1 MPSHGQAANPL
12 INEKSPYLLQHAHNP
27 VFWRPWGDD
36 AFSLATREDKPVFLS
51 IGYAT
56 CHWCHVME
64 RESFED
70 IEVARVLNQG
80 FVPIKVDR
88 EERPDIDAVYM
99 TVCQMITG
107 RGGWPLTIIMT
118 PDKKPFFAATYIPRQ
133 GRFGQPGLLELLP
146 EVIRVWE
153 NERSRVTDSADQV
166 SEHLRSARWDT
177 GGEELDQGVLQACFQ
192 SLQQR
197 FDSRHGGFGKA
208 PKFPTPHNLLFLL
221 RYWKRTGNSQALAM
235 VESTL
240 KAMRQGGV
248 FDHLGYGFHRYSTDD
263 RWLVP
268 HFEKMLY
275 DQALML
281 MALTETYQATHDP
294 TYAQMIQETASYVL
308 TGMTSESGGFYSA
321 EDADSE
327 GEEGKFYIW
336 TEEEI
341 DAVLP
346 KEEADLVKHVFNTS
360 QDGNY
365 TDEATGVKTG
375 ANILHLTHPLDELA
389 QELGLELSRLESS
402 LGKAR
407 QALLAARSQR
417 IRPLLDDKILTDWNG
432 LMIAAL
438 SRAGRALDRQEY
450 LNAAEAAAGFLL
462 RNLKDERGRLL
473 HRFRDGE
480 AAIAAMLDD
489 YAFLTF
495 GLLEL
500 YEASREPEYLA
511 QALDLTRKSLAHF
524 QDPEQGGFFT
534 TADDGE
540 QLLVR
545 QKEVIDGA
553 IPSGNSVA
561 MHNLL
566 KLSLLTGDADLA
578 ASGNQLAWA
587 FSGTVRQA
595 PSGCTF
601 LLCGLDLAL
610 GPASEVVIVGQEGA
624 PDAREM
630 LNVLDT
636 TYLPRTVHL
645 LKTGVTGDELIS
657 LAAFTRDLHMQNE
670 QATAYVCGG
679 QRCERPVTDAREML
693 RLLESEQHTE
703 AGS

>member
-1 MPSHGQAANPL
+1 MPSHSPDANPL

-27 VFWRPWGDD
+27 VFWRPWGED
-36 AFSLATREDKPVFLS
+36 AFSLATKEDKPVFLS

-80 FVPIKVDR
+80 FIPIKVDR

-118 PDKKPFFAATYIPRQ
+118 PDKKPFFAATYIPKQ
-133 GRFGQPGLLELLP
+133 GRFGQPGLLGLLP
-146 EVIRVWE
+146 EVVRVWK
-153 NERSRVTDSADQV
+153 NERSRVTESADQV
-166 SEHLRSARWDT
+166 SDHLRSARWDT
-177 GGEELDQGVLQACFQ
+177 GGEELDQNVLQACFQ
-192 SLQQR
+192 SLQQK

-221 RYWKRTGNSQALAM
+221 RFWKRTGNSQALAM

-281 MALTETYQATHDP
+281 MALTETYLATHDP
-294 TYAQMIQETASYVL
+294 IYARIARETASYVL

-346 KEEADLVKHVFNTS
+346 REEADLVKHVFNTS
-360 QDGNY
+360 RDGNY
-365 TDEATGVKTG
+365 TDEATGKKTG
-375 ANILHLTHPLDELA
+375 ANILHLTRPLDELA
-389 QELGLELSRLESS
+389 QDLGLDVSRLESS
-402 LGKAR
+402 LDKAR
-407 QALLAARSQR
+407 QTLLTARSQR

-438 SRAGRALDRQEY
+438 SKAGRALDREEY
-450 LNAAEAAAGFLL
+450 VQAAEAAADFLL
-462 RNLKDERGRLL
+462 HNLKDGRGRLL

-489 YAFLTF
+489 VAFLTF

-500 YEASREPEYLA
+500 YEASRKPEYLEHA
-511 QALDLTRKSLAHF
+511 VSLTRESLAHF
-524 QDPEQGGFFT
+524 QDPEQGGFFN

-545 QKEVIDGA
+545 QKEVMDGA
-553 IPSGNSVA
+553 IPSGNSMA

-566 KLSLLTGDADLA
+566 KLSLFTGDADLA
-578 ASGNQLAWA
+578 ASADNLARA
-587 FSGTVRQA
+587 FSGTVLQVPA
-595 PSGCTF
+595 GCTF

-610 GPASEVVIVGQEGA
+610 GPSSEVVIVGQEGA
-624 PDAREM
+624 PDTLEM
-630 LNVLDT
+630 LKALDT
-636 TYLPRTVHL
+636 AYLPRTVHL
-645 LKTGVTGDELIS
+645 LKTEATAEELS
-657 LAAFTRDLHMQNE
+657 RLADLTRDLQMQAD
-670 QATAYVCGG
+670 QATAFVCRN
-679 QRCERPVTDAREML
+679 QRCERPVTDPREML
-693 RLLESEQHTE
+693 NLLESESSCG
-703 AGS
+703 AG